1 MIDVSK
7 YCDGMRGGNV
17 KIRAKIEKDNNNRAL
32 KITEIPFGRTTSSL
46 IDSIIKANEKGKI
59 KIKKIDDNTA
69 RDVEILI
76 QLAPGVSSDKTIDAL
91 YAFTD
96 CELSISPNSCVIEEE
111 KPRFMPISDIL
122 RQSADDTV
130 ALLKL
135 ELEIRLKELLED
147 LHYVSLERI
156 FIEERIYKEKQF
168 EESETM
174 ELVIAHVHRR
184 LQPFLPELYREVT
197 DDDVKKLLEIK
208 MKRILKFSSEE
219 ADHYIRSLNEEIAV
233 VKHNIEHIIPY
244 SIAYY
249 ERIKAKY
256 GKGRERKT
264 EIRNFENIEAAK
276 VVIANEKLYI
286 NREEGFIG
294 TALKKDEFICECSD
308 MDDVI
313 VFKKDGTYYVTKVAD
328 KIFVGKDVQYVN
340 VFKKKEKDMDIHV
353 VCEEEHCSCEDGVLK
368 SALKH
373 TLKIFVYILL
383 ITFILTL
390 VIEMI
395 GEDHLAVVFQNI
407 PVVGEMIAAL
417 VGLIPNCASSVVITE
432 LYLSGIIGAGAMM
445 SGLLVNA
452 GVGLL
457 VLFRLNRNWKQ
468 NAGIMAALYGFGVV
482 WGVIIELLGI
492 VF

>member
-1 MIDVSK
+1 MQFEK
-7 YCDGMRGGNV
+7 LRLKQPNAGGVCYVTHFRTYIITHDRRQREAASISVFHLFINGIV
-17 KIRAKIEKDNNNRAL
+17 RAHDRRKSAEQNQKCRESRTVVGWTSWNYAAMWFLGSSGLYAGRV
-32 KITEIPFGRTTSSL
+32 ITVGTLLAVFLSTSDEMLPIFISE
-46 IDSIIKANEKGKI
+46 SVAPATIIK
-59 KIKKIDDNTA
+59 
-69 RDVEILI
+69 ILGAKVCI
-76 QLAPGVSSDKTIDAL
+76 AIVSGFLA
-91 YAFTD
+91 
-96 CELSISPNSCVIEEE
+96 
-111 KPRFMPISDIL
+111 
-122 RQSADDTV
+122 
-130 ALLKL
+130 
-135 ELEIRLKELLED
+135 
-147 LHYVSLERI
+147 
-156 FIEERIYKEKQF
+156 
-168 EESETM
+168 
-174 ELVIAHVHRR
+174 ELV
-184 LQPFLPELYREVT
+184 
-197 DDDVKKLLEIK
+197 
-208 MKRILKFSSEE
+208 
-219 ADHYIRSLNEEIAV
+219 
-233 VKHNIEHIIPY
+233 
-244 SIAYY
+244 
-249 ERIKAKY
+249 
-256 GKGRERKT
+256 
-264 EIRNFENIEAAK
+264 
-276 VVIANEKLYI
+276 
-286 NREEGFIG
+286 
-294 TALKKDEFICECSD
+294 
-308 MDDVI
+308 
-313 VFKKDGTYYVTKVAD
+313 
-328 KIFVGKDVQYVN
+328 YVN

-492 VF
+492 AF